1 VRFTL
6 DSEQRL
12 FAETVRDLLSGADV
26 CGAARAWGR
35 GDHAPGRALWRALA
49 DAGVFALAVPEEHGG
64 AGVRP
69 VELVAALIEVGRHGV
84 PGPVVETLAAAQVL
98 GDPKALAGIA
108 DGSLAA
114 TLALPPLVPYALDA
128 DAADLVLTVHGDALH
143 RAEPAGGP
151 HRSLDPARRLF
162 SCSPAGEIA
171 SAESSPSAT
180 AAEFA
185 ALACAAQALGAGRR
199 LLDAT
204 VAHVR
209 TREQFGCPIG
219 EFQAVQHRLAD
230 TLIELEFAGS
240 LVYGAAVAHS
250 GPDSARDA
258 SAAKAAASE
267 AAYRAART
275 ALQLHGAI
283 GYTDE
288 FDLSLWIRKA
298 RALHTAW
305 GSPAHHRGRVM
316 AALTGK

>member
-1 VRFTL
+1 MRFTL

-12 FAETVRDLLSGADV
+12 FAETVRGLLSGADA

-35 GDHAPGRALWRALA
+35 GDRAPGRALWRALA

-84 PGPVVETLAAAQVL
+84 PGPVVETLAAARVL
-98 GDPKALAGIA
+98 GDPEALAGIA
-108 DGSLAA
+108 DGSLSA
-114 TLALPPLVPYALDA
+114 TLALPPVVPYALDA
-128 DAADLVLTVHGDALH
+128 DAADLVLAVHGGALH
-143 RAEPAGGP
+143 RAGPDGGP
-151 HRSLDPARRLF
+151 RRSLDPARRLF
-162 SCSPAGEIA
+162 SWSPAGEVPCAAA
-171 SAESSPSAT
+171 SPAAA
-180 AAEFA
+180 AAEFG

-204 VAHVR
+204 AEHVR
-209 TREQFGCPIG
+209 TREQFGRPIG
-219 EFQAVQHRLAD
+219 AFQAVQHRLAD

-240 LVYGAAVAHS
+240 LVYGAAVAHG
-250 GPDSARDA
+250 GPDAARDA

-316 AALTGK
+316 AALTGE